1 MQQEKVHAKEK
12 ISNMIVK
19 TIHWNLLQLRGHVV
33 FFGAPLL
40 GEYRENCTRILNK
53 LIQHKFGWP
62 FANPVDPIALNIPD
76 YLEKIKHPMDFGTI
90 QKKLLASEY
99 SGVDEFVADVRLVF
113 TNCLTYNLAGSTIH
127 EMAKKLSAVFEKQ
140 LNSLI
145 KVKPSPKP
153 KPGDEISEMQ
163 NVIEELR
170 TEQQKLL
177 TELTKLVKKNTAE
190 RSNHATVA
198 KPKKGKKG
206 KVKVKVEVETF
217 TVKQKSLLADK
228 FKSLSAEDLQRMVEQ
243 FSSEIP
249 DDQKGDG
256 EMEIDLEKLTVPT
269 LKKLDAFVDTC
280 IKSQN
285 VGGNVKPTSNKS
297 DSSDSSD
304 SDSSSSDS
312 SDSESEGDKPDVAG
326 GKSNE
331 VST

>member
-1 MQQEKVHAKEK
+1 
-12 ISNMIVK
+12 
-19 TIHWNLLQLRGHVV
+19 
-33 FFGAPLL
+33 
-40 GEYRENCTRILNK
+40 
-53 LIQHKFGWP
+53 
-62 FANPVDPIALNIPD
+62 
-76 YLEKIKHPMDFGTI
+76 
-90 QKKLLASEY
+90 
-99 SGVDEFVADVRLVF
+99 
-113 TNCLTYNLAGSTIH
+113 
-127 EMAKKLSAVFEKQ
+127 
-140 LNSLI
+140 
-145 KVKPSPKP
+145 
-153 KPGDEISEMQ
+153 
-163 NVIEELR
+163 
-170 TEQQKLL
+170 
-177 TELTKLVKKNTAE
+177 
-190 RSNHATVA
+190 
-198 KPKKGKKG
+198 
-206 KVKVKVEVETF
+206 VEVETF
-217 TVKQKSLLADK
+217 TVKQKSFLADK